1 VENSAMHLG
10 TMAIHGGHLPD
21 RNHNAVA
28 TPIYATAAFEFNSAD
43 HAADLFNLE
52 LEGFRYSRINNP
64 TVAELERRV
73 AMLEGGVD
81 ALAVGSGQAALNYAL
96 QNLAKPGSNIVA
108 APQLYGTTHTLLAH
122 LLPNWGVKTRFS
134 DSAEPAD
141 IARLID
147 EDTAAVF
154 CETICNP
161 SGEICD
167 LQALADAAHERGV
180 AFVVDNTIATPM
192 LLRPIEQGAYIVVHS
207 LTKFMGGHGV
217 AMGGAVVDSGNFDWT
232 TSAARYPMMNQP
244 DPSYHG
250 LIYTEK
256 FGRAAYINRCR
267 SVFLRVSGATLAPL
281 SAFLILQG
289 IETLAVRMDR
299 HVDNARHVAHFLR
312 NHPAVSWVNYGGFAD
327 SVLYPAV
334 MRYLGGRAP
343 SVLTFGPHGG
353 LAAAKRFYDALN
365 LVKRVVNLG
374 DVRSLACHPAST
386 THRQMNAMQQ
396 AAAGVLPDMVR
407 LSVGIE
413 QVEDILADIDQ
424 ALNLA
429 MQVPVDTLE
438 LA

>member
-1 VENSAMHLG
+1 MRLG
-10 TMAIHGGHLPD
+10 TMAVHGGHLPD

-28 TPIYATAAFEFNSAD
+28 TPIYATAAFEFDSAD

-52 LEGFRYSRINNP
+52 LEGYRYSRINNP

-73 AMLEGGVD
+73 AMLEGGLD
-81 ALAVGSGQAALNYAL
+81 ALAVSSGQAASTYAL
-96 QNLAKPGSNIVA
+96 QNLARPGSNIVA
-108 APQLYGTTHTLLAH
+108 APQLYGTTHTLLSH
-122 LLPNWGVKTRFS
+122 LLPDWGVKARFS
-134 DSAEPAD
+134 DSAAPAD

-147 EDTAAVF
+147 DNTVAVF

-167 LQALADAAHERGV
+167 LQAIAAVAHERGV
-180 AFVVDNTIATPM
+180 AFIVDNTIATPM
-192 LLRPIEQGAYIVVHS
+192 LLRPIEHGADIVVHS

-217 AMGGAVVDSGNFDWT
+217 AMGGAVIDSGNFDWT
-232 TSAARYPMMNQP
+232 KSASRYPMMSQP
-244 DPSYHG
+244 DASYHG
-250 LIYTEK
+250 LIYTER
-256 FGRAAYINRCR
+256 FGKAAYINRCR

-289 IETLAVRMDR
+289 IETLSLRMDR
-299 HVDNARHVAHFLR
+299 HIDNAYHVAHFLR
-312 NHPAVSWVNYGGFAD
+312 AHPAVAWVNYGGFVD
-327 SVLYPAV
+327 SPLHPAV
-334 MRYLGGRAP
+334 TRYLGGRAP

-353 LAAAKRFYDALN
+353 LAAAKRFYDALE

-386 THRQMNAMQQ
+386 THRQMTTSQQ
-396 AAAGVLPDMVR
+396 AAAGVLPEMVR

-413 QVEDILADIDQ
+413 QIEDIIADIGQ
-424 ALNLA
+424 ALNVT
-429 MQVPVDTLE
+429 MEVPVGTLE